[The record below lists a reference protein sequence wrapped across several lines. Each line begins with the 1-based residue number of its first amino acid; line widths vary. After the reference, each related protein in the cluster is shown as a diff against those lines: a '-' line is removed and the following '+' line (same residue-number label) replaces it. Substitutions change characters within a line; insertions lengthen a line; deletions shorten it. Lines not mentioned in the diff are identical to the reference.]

1 MDPAVR
7 EIIYRPRP
15 SLQTMKDIAAL
26 LPADDAE
33 VDRWIEEAV
42 NNTDPKSFVFLLLAA
57 LGVKRPVDG
66 KHLIRG
72 MILITEPWILGCI
85 AWHLQGDVPEH
96 LVAATKHS
104 ELILPI
110 RAVALFCAAAICQE
124 RRGGVLPPDLIMQAR
139 LVARHEGLN
148 EMAQAALAA
157 IASIT
162 KDPNLAAILKIK
174 TEKQWEAAGRL
185 VKTLATS
192 YSKPPFEQVSAEPE
206 RHMGRGFTVRR
217 AVEKIGRNDPCPCQ
231 SGRKY
236 KNCCMA
242 KDELR
247 LADSSHIAGKSLT
260 EIRAEPE
267 PYLTYDRLDKTA
279 PYEVLRFDPLK
290 VPADLLEWF
299 FFRLSCFSLFD
310 RAIECFQLLGF
321 PENLDESCD
330 RYLLFAMREGRKDA
344 IEKMVKAHPR
354 PERLQESMVLGVKL
368 IFAEDDPAK
377 LVKTLEEGA
386 RTILDTDD
394 PEKLQE
400 LAYSMLSSKFAA
412 TGIFVARAVLPSL
425 NDSQAKFILKEV
437 LIARDKMGLP
447 PDDKASE
454 ILDQRYLEELEA
466 NQHDDSEESRALREV
481 RGRLETKAREVQYL
495 QRSME
500 TLRQDVECR
509 EKAHNIVPNQPAK
522 AAPSAVDEGV
532 LDDLRFKIQELKGAL
547 KERYDERA
555 ALRRELQEAHA
566 KLEVQPS
573 ASAEEP
579 DPEEEHVLPEEPAAS
594 QPLRIPEF
602 PRKFQ
607 ETLADLP
614 KHVARSA
621 VAMAGRLASGELAAF
636 AGVVRLK
643 ACPDV
648 HRQRIGGDHRLL
660 FRLQPDR
667 LVVVDLINRRDLER
681 RIKSL
686 VAGG

>member
-7 EIIYRPRP
+7 EIIDRPRP

-42 NNTDPKSFVFLLLAA
+42 NSTDAKGFVFLLLAA

-66 KHLIRG
+66 KHLVG
-72 MILITEPWILGCI
+72 GTILITEPWILGCI

-96 LVAATKHS
+96 LMTAAKHS

-110 RAVALFCAAAICQE
+110 RAVALFCATAICQE
-124 RRGGVLPPDLIMQAR
+124 RRGGVFPPDLITQAR
-139 LVARHEGLN
+139 LVARYENLN
-148 EMAQAALAA
+148 EIAKAALGA

-162 KDPNLAAILKIK
+162 KDPNLATILKIK

-185 VKTLATS
+185 AKTLAAS
-192 YSKPPFEQVSAEPE
+192 YSIPPFEQVSAEPD
-206 RHMGRGFTVRR
+206 RHIGKGFTVRR

-247 LADSSHIAGKSLT
+247 LSDSSHIAGKSLS

-290 VPADLLEWF
+290 VPAELLEWF

-310 RAIECFQLLGF
+310 RAMECFQLLGF
-321 PENLDESCD
+321 PENLDDACD
-330 RYLLFAMREGRKDA
+330 RYLTFAMREGRKDA

-354 PERLQESMVLGVKL
+354 PEKLEESMVLGAKL
-368 IFAEDDPAK
+368 ILAEDDPAK

-386 RTILDTDD
+386 RKILDADD
-394 PEKLQE
+394 ADELQE

-412 TGIFVARAVLPSL
+412 TGIFVARAILPSL
-425 NDSQAKFILKEV
+425 NDSQANFILKEV

-466 NQHDDSEESRALREV
+466 NQSDDSEESRALREV
-481 RGRLETKAREVQYL
+481 RGSLETKAREVQHL
-495 QRSME
+495 QRSLE
-500 TLRQDVECR
+500 ALRQDVERR
-509 EKAHNIVPNQPAK
+509 EKAHVATNHPEK
-522 AAPSAVDEGV
+522 ALPSAVDETV

-547 KERYDERA
+547 KERHEERA

-566 KLEVQPS
+566 KLDAQPS

-579 DPEEEHVLPEEPAAS
+579 DPEEEHILPEEPAGN

-602 PRKFQ
+602 PKKFQ
-607 ETLADLP
+607 ETLENFP
-614 KHVARSA
+614 KHVVRSA

-648 HRQRIGGDHRLL
+648 YRQRIGGDHRLL

-686 VAGG
+686 VAGR